1 MSTDK
6 ETKENGK
13 LPIFS
18 VRESLLFGEME
29 VSPIDK
35 DGDFEI
41 TMEHY
46 DGNASHYLT
55 TEDAKLLIA
64 FLQQGLNSR

>member
-6 ETKENGK
+6 ETKDNSN

-18 VRESLLFGEME
+18 VSESLLFGEME
-29 VSPIDK
+29 VNSMDK

-46 DGNASHYLT
+46 DGNAYHYLT
-55 TEDAKLLIA
+55 AEEAKLLIA